1 MSGVERFARA
11 AGANVCALRRE
22 PSRRALPRLP
32 SPRAGKPQGMDTFRL
47 NTDAVRRAMPD
58 PPAADTETDE
68 TERLVERVREA
79 EERVAHDEAT
89 EGS

>member
-1 MSGVERFARA
+1 
-11 AGANVCALRRE
+11 
-22 PSRRALPRLP
+22 
-32 SPRAGKPQGMDTFRL
+32 MDTFRL

-58 PPAADTETDE
+58 PPAVDTETDE

>member
-1 MSGVERFARA
+1 
-11 AGANVCALRRE
+11 
-22 PSRRALPRLP
+22 
-32 SPRAGKPQGMDTFRL
+32 MDTFRL

-58 PPAADTETDE
+58 PPTADTETDE